1 MQAARPSI
9 REVFEP
15 EQIAICERA
24 YRRAL
29 DFVRRN
35 GDSDGDENV
44 CKHIAQHILIAG
56 RRDPSLNLMRVTNA
70 AISRYRVQRAQ
81 EIVRAA
87 QTARLRAE
95 KRKRNFSNK

>member
-1 MQAARPSI
+1 MQAACPSI

-15 EQIAICERA
+15 EQIAICDRA

-29 DFVRRN
+29 DFVRQS
-35 GDSDGDENV
+35 GDAEGYENV
-44 CKHIAQHILIAG
+44 CKHIAQHILVIG

-81 EIVRAA
+81 ELVRVARM
-87 QTARLRAE
+87 ARLRMEA
-95 KRKRNFSNK
+95 RKKNQPK